1 MRDDLD
7 FNAFRRQL
15 LAEQEELSAGDD
27 MRREGAATVEL
38 DQTRTGRLSRMDA
51 LQGQA
56 MAKAVSA
63 RARERHQRVAA
74 ALRRLEEGDYGYC
87 VRCDED
93 IDVRRLY
100 ADPAT
105 LICIDCAA
113 ASERS

>member
-7 FNAFRRQL
+7 LEHFRGRL
-15 LAEQEELSAGDD
+15 LAEQQELAAGDD
-27 MRREGAATVEL
+27 IRREGAATVEL

-56 MAKAVSA
+56 MAQAVSA
-63 RARERHQRVAA
+63 RARERQQRVAA
-74 ALRRLEEGDYGYC
+74 ALRRLDEGEYGYC
-87 VRCDED
+87 VRCEED
-93 IDVRRLY
+93 IDARRLD

-113 ASERS
+113 ASERD